1 MLISYHKTGAL
12 LVINLQMI
20 KVYPYSDFP
29 PDADTRLRRQLL
41 SPIKQKDTGTALF
54 HNDAAFDWIYPEH
67 FQLMSYKQFT
77 PLAVARKAAAF
88 LAEPNARVLDIG
100 SGVGKFCLTAAHYY
114 PETFFHGIEQRHE
127 LVYFAE
133 EAKRYTRL
141 NNAWFTHGNLTR
153 VNFKEFDHFYF
164 YNSFYENLDPDN
176 RIDDT
181 IETSFSLYT
190 YYTQYLFSA
199 LNEKPSGTR
208 LVTFHSTEDE
218 IPPGYCLVD
227 VSYDTLLKMW
237 IKR

>member
-1 MLISYHKTGAL
+1 
-12 LVINLQMI
+12 MI
-20 KVYPYSDFP
+20 KVYLYSDFP
-29 PDADTRLRRQLL
+29 SDADALRRRRLL
-41 SPIKQKDTGTALF
+41 FLAKQRDTGAALF
-54 HNDAAFDWIYPEH
+54 YNDAAFDWVYPEH
-67 FQLMSYKQFT
+67 FQLMSLKQFT
-77 PLAVARKAAAF
+77 PLAVARKAAEF
-88 LAEPNARVLDIG
+88 LAEPDARILDIG
-100 SGVGKFCLTAAHYY
+100 SGVGKFCLAAAHYY
-114 PETFFHGIEQRHE
+114 PDTFFHGIEQRQE

-133 EAKRYTRL
+133 EARKYIGL
-141 NNAWFTHGNLTR
+141 NNAYFTHGNLTQI
-153 VNFKEFDHFYF
+153 NFKEFDHFYF

-181 IETSFSLYT
+181 IETSFSLYV
-190 YYTQYLFSA
+190 YYTQYLFAA

>member
-1 MLISYHKTGAL
+1 
-12 LVINLQMI
+12 LVINLQML
-20 KVYPYSDFP
+20 KVYPYSNFP
-29 PDADTRLRRQLL
+29 PDADSIRYNRLL
-41 SPIKQKDTGTALF
+41 SPIKQKDTGAALF
-54 HNDAAFDWIYPEH
+54 YNDAAFDWVYPEH
-67 FQLMSYKQFT
+67 FQLMSLKQFT
-77 PLAVARKAAAF
+77 PLAVARKAAEF
-88 LAEPNARVLDIG
+88 LAGPDARVLDIG
-100 SGVGKFCLTAAHYY
+100 SGVGKFCLAAAHYY
-114 PETFFHGIEQRHE
+114 PETFFYGIEQRQE

-133 EAKRYTRL
+133 EARKYTGL
-141 NNAWFTHGNLTR
+141 NNAWFSHGNVTR
-153 VNFKEFDHFYF
+153 VNLKEFDHFYF

-190 YYTQYLFSA
+190 YYTQYLFAA
-199 LNEKPSGTR
+199 LDEKPSGTR